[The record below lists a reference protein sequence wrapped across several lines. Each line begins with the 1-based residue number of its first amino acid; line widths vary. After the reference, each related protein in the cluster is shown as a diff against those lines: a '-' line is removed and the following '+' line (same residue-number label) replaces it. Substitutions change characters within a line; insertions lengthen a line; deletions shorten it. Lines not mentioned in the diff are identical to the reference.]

1 MEYASGRRAFV
12 CFPSSYFLVFLT
24 LLVPQK
30 RGAILGSVSSAQ
42 TTNPIPLEL
51 RDTLNLEYL
60 DKRPISLYEK
70 RNQILL
76 DYASGLKSLEV
87 PAKLSLEEA
96 AGIFELWKGVKVFGR
111 STPFIPF
118 CHPADIDCLLFL

>member
-1 MEYASGRRAFV
+1 M
-12 CFPSSYFLVFLT
+12 
-24 LLVPQK
+24 PQK
-30 RGAILGSVSSAQ
+30 RGAILGSISTAQ

-51 RDTLNLEYL
+51 RDTLDLEYL
-60 DKRPISLYEK
+60 DKRLISPYQK

-96 AGIFELWKGVKVFGR
+96 AGIFEVWKGVKAFGR
-111 STPFIPF
+111 SKPFIF
-118 CHPADIDCLLFL
+118 AFLLVLTVCYLCRGIPV

>member
-1 MEYASGRRAFV
+1 MSLCHFLIS
-12 CFPSSYFLVFLT
+12 FPLN

-30 RGAILGSVSSAQ
+30 RGAVLGSISSAQ

-60 DKRPISLYEK
+60 DKRPISPYEK

-76 DYASGLKSLEV
+76 DYAAGLKPLEV

-96 AGIFELWKGVKVFGR
+96 AGIFEVWKGIKAIGRSQPFSSVSALLLILIIRYSFFGR
-111 STPFIPF
+111 GIP
-118 CHPADIDCLLFL
+118 L

>member
-1 MEYASGRRAFV
+1 
-12 CFPSSYFLVFLT
+12 
-24 LLVPQK
+24 VPQK
-30 RGAILGSVSSAQ
+30 RGAILGSISSTQ

-60 DKRPISLYEK
+60 DKRPISPYEK

-96 AGIFELWKGVKVFGR
+96 AGIFEVWKGVKAFGR
-111 STPFIPF
+111 SKPFISAILLILTLRYF
-118 CHPADIDCLLFL
+118 CRGIPV